1 MLVADGYRF
10 LCILP
15 ALLLTTFFGLVVI
28 AQIFEFIGNHYVL
41 VSIFACLLIAFF
53 IIEGKRGGAAISSTN
68 LVNLV
73 NREDALIVDLRDMK
87 EYGKGHIAGAMNLPY
102 SSFDT
107 RVNELDAH
115 KQRPLVLVCKMG
127 QHAGAIGRKL
137 KAQGFEDVRRLSG
150 GMAEWT
156 AGSLPVVK

>member
-1 MLVADGYRF
+1 M
-10 LCILP
+10 IE
-15 ALLLTTFFGLVVI
+15 
-28 AQIFEFIGNHYVL
+28 QIFEFIGNHYVL
-41 VSIFACLLIAFF
+41 LSIFAGLLIAFF
-53 IIEGKRGGAAISSTN
+53 ITEGKRGGAAISSTH

-87 EYGKGHIAGAMNLPY
+87 AYGNGHIVGAMNLPY
-102 SSFDT
+102 TSFDT
-107 RVNELDAH
+107 RANELDAH

-137 KAQGFEDVRRLSG
+137 KALGFEDVRRLSG

-156 AGSLPVVK
+156 ASSLPVVK